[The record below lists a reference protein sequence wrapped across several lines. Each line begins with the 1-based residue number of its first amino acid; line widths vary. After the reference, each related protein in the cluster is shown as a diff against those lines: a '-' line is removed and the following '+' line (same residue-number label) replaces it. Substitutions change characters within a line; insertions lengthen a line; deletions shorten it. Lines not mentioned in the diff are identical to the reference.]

1 MEDEGEGDG
10 DDDDGVGC
18 ERKGEEAVGGVREG
32 EE

>member
-1 MEDEGEGDG
+1 MEDEGDGD